1 MDPNS
6 KQPGAYHRIIHTK
19 EYFKEYFENVA
30 QRLESAEML
39 GGRALVKAELELI
52 RNDLL
57 FNKKI
62 W

>member
-6 KQPGAYHRIIHTK
+6 KQPGAYHRIIHT
-19 EYFKEYFENVA
+19 KEYFENVA